1 MEAAATGNRF
11 HFQNPVQNVFLLSY
25 LSPVYFENLPTSFH
39 FPPLPFQAKYIPR
52 DCAPHGA
59 APHLLRLLL
68 LYHDPELCSFLD
80 SKKVSPDLYAGQ
92 WFKTLFASCCN
103 IQVVFAMWDV
113 YFQANDP
120 FLGMCLLTMG
130 NRIWR

>member
-1 MEAAATGNRF
+1 MAQT
-11 HFQNPVQNVFLLSY
+11 
-25 LSPVYFENLPTSFH
+25 
-39 FPPLPFQAKYIPR
+39 KYIPR
-52 DCAPHGA
+52 ECASLGA
-59 APHLLRLLL
+59 GPHLLRLLL

-120 FLGMCLLTMG
+120 FLGVS
-130 NRIWR
+130 